1 MQQERA
7 IGLLE
12 KGAVD
17 LMATTDLVGGGA
29 SALGEWSGGGDES
42 GEGSQEAAFRGKGM
56 THLGEEGNGIAV
68 VVSAWVGMGRKGSG
82 IGTIGKGRLKPEPR

>member
-29 SALGEWSGGGDES
+29 SALGEWSG

-82 IGTIGKGRLKPEPR
+82 IGTIGKGRLEPEPR